1 MNEEQKRILLKV
13 SELYTKYGIKSIT
26 MDDVA
31 RELGISKK
39 TLYQFVSDKNELV
52 GKFIDLEI
60 EIKQKEICNCFKQN
74 LNAIEGLFEIS
85 HFMNRTMKEQN
96 PSVEYDLKKYYPE
109 HYQKILKARRDGMY
123 KYILLNLEQGIAE
136 GFYRKELNVDII
148 AKLHLFRL
156 ENTFLSD
163 IFSSDEANSP
173 EIFNEIFIYHIRGI
187 SNEKGIKFLEQK
199 IKEIENNNI

>member
-1 MNEEQKRILLKV
+1 MNEEQKRILFKV

-26 MDDVA
+26 MDDIA
-31 RELGISKK
+31 RDLGISKK

-52 GKFIDLEI
+52 GKYIDLEI

-85 HFMNRTMKEQN
+85 QLMNRTMKEQN
-96 PSVEYDLKKYYPE
+96 PSVEYDLKKYYPQ
-109 HYQKILKARRDGMY
+109 HYQKILKARREGMY
-123 KYILLNLEQGIAE
+123 KYILLNLKQGIEE

-163 IFSSDEANSP
+163 IFSSDEVNSP
-173 EIFNEIFIYHIRGI
+173 ELFNEIFIYHIRGI

-199 IKEIENNNI
+199 IKELENNNI